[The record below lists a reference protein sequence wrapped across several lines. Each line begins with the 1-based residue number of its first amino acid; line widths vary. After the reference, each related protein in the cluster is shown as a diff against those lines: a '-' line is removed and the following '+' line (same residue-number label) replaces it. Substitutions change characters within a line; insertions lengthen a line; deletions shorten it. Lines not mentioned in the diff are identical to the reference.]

1 MSVTPAAYRL
11 EPLRGLAGLTV
22 GSQERPEPGPR
33 QVLVRV
39 RAASINRRDL
49 MLMEGTYPLPA
60 RPGVVPLSDGVGE
73 VVEVGSAV
81 VRAAVGDRVS
91 STYYLHW
98 VDGPQRRAHVSE
110 QFGANH
116 DGWLATYVLLD
127 EDSVVRMPDHLTDAE
142 AAALTCAGVTA
153 WSALTTPLPVESGET
168 VVVVGSGNV
177 ALCAMQLARV
187 LGARVLAVTSSPEKA
202 ARIRRLGV
210 DGVIDRTRTPS
221 WDEEVLELTDGN
233 GAERVIDAVGMATM
247 TRSVASG
254 AFNALVNLVG
264 AFPADV
270 PATDPFGGRYLS
282 IRRIAVGSRAQ
293 FEAMNR
299 AIAEHRIRPV
309 VDREFGFAEAAAA
322 FDHFRTGDPFGK
334 VVVAG

>member
-22 GSQERPEPGPR
+22 GSQERPEPGPG

-177 ALCAMQLARV
+177 ALCAMQFARV

-210 DGVIDRTRTPS
+210 DEVIDRTRTPS

-299 AIAEHRIRPV
+299 TIAEHRIRPV